1 MERQDVPKSRP
12 SGLPRRQ
19 VLVRGGLAAGGA
31 VALALG
37 MPAATSPARAAT
49 EDFDA
54 EVPTAWFDL
63 LTRLVRTT
71 AGFSPP
77 VVSRVCGYAGVAL
90 YETVVSGS
98 VGYRSLRSAL
108 DGLPPVP
115 TADRLDWALAA
126 NAALA
131 RLFRLLFTTTS
142 DANLAA
148 IDNLELIM
156 ARLSGT
162 GPTGALFNASVRH
175 GRAVAE
181 RVADWARGDGGH
193 EGHLRNHPPG
203 YILPTGPGLWVPTPT
218 GYLPAL
224 QPTWGH
230 SRCFVLATAAA
241 CPPGSPTHYSEHAS
255 SPFHIEA
262 REVYETVNNLT
273 SDQSA
278 IAWFWSDDPA
288 ATATPPGHLIAI
300 TTQILRAESASL
312 MAAAE
317 AYAKV
322 GMALADAFIACWH
335 AKYQHNLLRPVSYLN
350 AHVDANWLPILSTP
364 PFPEYPSGHSVQSG
378 AAFHVLADLFGDMY
392 PFDDHTHDERG
403 MSPRHFRSFAHAAEE
418 AAISRLYGGIHYRPA
433 IEDGLFQGRCIGE
446 AINALPFKR

>member
-1 MERQDVPKSRP
+1 MERQDVPESRP

-19 VLVRGGLAAGGA
+19 VLIRGGLAAGGA

-37 MPAATSPARAAT
+37 MPGAASPVRAAT

-98 VGYRSLRSAL
+98 AEYRSLRPAFDS
-108 DGLPPVP
+108 LPPVA
-115 TADRLDWALAA
+115 TGDRLDWAVAA
-126 NAALA
+126 NAGLA
-131 RLFRLLFTTTS
+131 RMFRLLFTTTS
-142 DANLAA
+142 DANQAA
-148 IDNLELIM
+148 IESLESSL
-156 ARLSGT
+156 ARRSGL
-162 GPTGALFNASVRH
+162 GPTSTLFNASARH
-175 GRAVAE
+175 GQTVAE
-181 RVADWARGDGGH
+181 RVIDWARGDGGH

-224 QPTWGH
+224 QPTWG
-230 SRCFVLATAAA
+230 SNRCFALATASA
-241 CPPGSPTHYSEHAS
+241 CPAGSRTHYSEQPL
-255 SPFHIEA
+255 SPFYAEA
-262 REVYETVNNLT
+262 WEVYETVNNLT
-273 SDQSA
+273 TEQSA

-288 ATATPPGHLIAI
+288 TTATPPGHLIAI
-300 TTQILRAESASL
+300 TTQVLRAERASL

-322 GMALADAFIACWH
+322 GIALADAFIACWH

-350 AHVDANWLPILSTP
+350 AHVDANWLPLLSTP

-378 AAFHVLADLFGDMY
+378 AAFHVLADLFGEDY
-392 PFDDHTHDERG
+392 PFDDHAHDERG

-433 IEDGLFQGRCIGE
+433 IEDGLRQGRCVGE
-446 AINALPFKR
+446 VVNALPFKG